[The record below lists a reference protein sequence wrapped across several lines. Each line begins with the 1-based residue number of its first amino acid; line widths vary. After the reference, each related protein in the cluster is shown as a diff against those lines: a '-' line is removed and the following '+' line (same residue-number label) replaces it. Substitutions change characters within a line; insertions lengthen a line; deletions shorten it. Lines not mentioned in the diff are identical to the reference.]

1 MAAKKTH
8 FSSRSIRWRGKT
20 TNGDPCKYRVF
31 ELMGTG
37 RKGGERTFVVQCL
50 ILTSE
55 PGGYYDKDFYIG
67 RVIHGKALIISEELH
82 IAESWMRIGAAVG
95 MLMEYKNNDK

>member
-1 MAAKKTH
+1 MAAKIH
-8 FSSRSIRWRGKT
+8 FSRRSIRWRSKT

-37 RKGGERTFVVQCL
+37 RKDGHRTFVVQCL

-55 PGGYYDKDFYIG
+55 PEGYYDKDFHIG
-67 RVIHGKALIISEELH
+67 KVIGGKALIISEEMH
-82 IAESWMRIGAAVG
+82 IAESWMMIGLAVG
-95 MLMEYKNNDK
+95 QLMEYKNNDK